1 MSTAVSEL
9 AELPAPQLTPEVRAY
24 LDGDAAIVY
33 EAILRLS
40 RSQAHRM
47 GVGIQ
52 DVRVFRKHSWEEDFS
67 DTVVQFFVDTDFARS
82 LAVWDAIG
90 DALGRWQAQQ
100 PQHIRKILTE
110 DFAVFVEADADTA

>member
-9 AELPAPQLTPEVRAY
+9 AELPAPQFTPEVQAY
-24 LDGDAAIVY
+24 LDGDAAVVY

-47 GVGIQ
+47 GVAIQ

-67 DTVVQFFVDTDFARS
+67 DTVV
-82 LAVWDAIG
+82 
-90 DALGRWQAQQ
+90 
-100 PQHIRKILTE
+100 
-110 DFAVFVEADADTA
+110 

>member
-24 LDGDAAIVY
+24 LNGDAAVVY

-40 RSQAHRM
+40 RSQARRM

-67 DTVVQFFVDTDFARS
+67 DTVVQLFVDTDFARS

-100 PQHIRKILTE
+100 PQHLREILTE
-110 DFAVFVEADADTA
+110 DFTVFVEAHADTA

>member
-9 AELPAPQLTPEVRAY
+9 AELPAPQLTPEVRAH

-40 RSQAHRM
+40 LSQARRM
-47 GVGIQ
+47 GVDIH

-67 DTVVQFFVDTDFARS
+67 DTVVQLFVDTDFARS
-82 LAVWDAIG
+82 LALWDTIG
-90 DALGRWQAQQ
+90 DALGHWQAQQ
-100 PQHIRKILTE
+100 PQHLREILTE
-110 DFAVFVEADADTA
+110 DFTVFVEAHADTL

>member
-1 MSTAVSEL
+1 MSTVVSEL
-9 AELPAPQLTPEVRAY
+9 AELPAPQLTPEVQAY

-40 RSQAHRM
+40 LRQAHRM
-47 GVGIQ
+47 GIGIQ

-82 LAVWDAIG
+82 LALWDTIG

-100 PQHIRKILTE
+100 PQRLRKILAE
-110 DFAVFVEADADTA
+110 DFTVFVEAHADTA

>member
-1 MSTAVSEL
+1 MSTVIREL

-40 RSQAHRM
+40 RSQARRM
-47 GVGIQ
+47 GVDIQ
-52 DVRVFRKHSWEEDFS
+52 GVRVFRKHSWEEDFS

-82 LAVWDAIG
+82 LALWDAIG

-100 PQHIRKILTE
+100 PQRLRKILAE
-110 DFAVFVEADADTA
+110 DFTVFVEAHADTP

>member
-1 MSTAVSEL
+1 MSTVISEL

-40 RSQAHRM
+40 LSQARRM
-47 GVGIQ
+47 GVGIRN
-52 DVRVFRKHSWEEDFS
+52 VRVFRKHSWEEDFS
-67 DTVVQFFVDTDFARS
+67 DTVVQLFLDADFARR
-82 LAVWDAIG
+82 LALWDAIG

-110 DFAVFVEADADTA
+110 DFAVFVEAHADTP

>member
-1 MSTAVSEL
+1 MSTVISEL
-9 AELPAPQLTPEVRAY
+9 AELPAPQLTPEIRAY

-40 RSQAHRM
+40 LSQARRM
-47 GVGIQ
+47 GVGIRN
-52 DVRVFRKHSWEEDFS
+52 VRVFRKHSWEEDFS
-67 DTVVQFFVDTDFARS
+67 DTVVQLFLDADFARR
-82 LAVWDAIG
+82 LALWDAIG

-110 DFAVFVEADADTA
+110 DFAVFVEAHADTP